1 MSVREKAVQFGKSTT
16 LVGILTEPAAG
27 SSGRKPAVI
36 LLNSG
41 ILHRVGSCRFHV
53 TIARTLAPLGY
64 PVLRFDYSGIG
75 DSEPR
80 RDNLP
85 FEESAVVETREAIDY
100 LAGKGITEFVLM
112 GLCSGADMAHETAV
126 VDPRVRA
133 MILIDAWA
141 WKNFGWYW
149 THYRPK
155 LLKPASWFNFIRV
168 RVKEAMAGGRAG
180 PPTAAGEG
188 VEYEMPRYVRVF
200 PPRQRI
206 AKDLRLFMERNLRL
220 FYIWTGGLWEYNHR
234 GQHEETF
241 RSVGFNGRV
250 KVEHLKEANHILT
263 GLQHQAWV
271 AQQTAAWLEQLYPAG
286 SPPTQPTADRPA
298 ATPLAAERA

>member
-16 LVGILTEPAAG
+16 MVGILTEPPAG
-27 SSGRKPAVI
+27 TVTRKPAVL

-41 ILHRVGSCRFHV
+41 IIHRVGSCRFHV
-53 TIARTLAPLGY
+53 TVARTLAPLGY
-64 PVLRFDYSGIG
+64 TVLRFDYSGIG

-80 RDNLP
+80 RDNLS
-85 FEESAVVETREAIDY
+85 FEESAVVETREAMDY
-100 LAGKGITEFVLM
+100 LQGKGINEFVLM

-126 VDPRVRA
+126 ADPRVRA
-133 MILIDAWA
+133 MVLLDAWA

-149 THYRPK
+149 TYYGPK
-155 LLKPASWFNFIRV
+155 LLRPSAWFNFVAV
-168 RVKEAMAGGRAG
+168 RVKEALGKGRSG
-180 PPTAAGEG
+180 PSTVRGEG
-188 VEYEMPRYVRVF
+188 VEIELPRYVRVF

-206 AKDLRLFMERNLRL
+206 AKDLRLFMERDLKL

-234 GQHEETF
+234 SQHEETF

-250 KVEHLKEANHILT
+250 RVEHLKEANHILT
-263 GLQHQAWV
+263 GLQHQSWV

-286 SPPTQPTADRPA
+286 RQPPQSGDRPA
-298 ATPLAAERA
+298 PAPLAAERA